1 MPPSRPCPKAAA
13 DSSPGVVP
21 LASVAFGYLP
31 ILLFLGVALG
41 LSGTFVFLPML
52 VSRLSG
58 THKPTAAKL
67 AEYECGFPAFEDSR
81 AQFDVRFYLV
91 AILFIVFDI
100 ETVFMIPWGVYY
112 KQLSCAV
119 PMVHNTCPS
128 GQVSFFGLG
137 EMLVFMAILLVG
149 LAYVWKKGALQWD

>member
-1 MPPSRPCPKAAA
+1 MSRAYLPVLMLLGFVVMNGLLIVALSALTVRSRPTPVKQTPYE
-13 DSSPGVVP
+13 SGIPP
-21 LASVAFGYLP
+21 LGDARERFSV
-31 ILLFLGVALG
+31 
-41 LSGTFVFLPML
+41 
-52 VSRLSG
+52 
-58 THKPTAAKL
+58 K
-67 AEYECGFPAFEDSR
+67 
-81 AQFDVRFYLV
+81 FYLV

-112 KQLSCAV
+112 RQLSCSV
-119 PMVHNTCPS
+119 PLVGGACPM

>member
-1 MPPSRPCPKAAA
+1 MSRAYLPVLMLLGFALTNGLLIVVLSALLKRSRPTPVKQTPYE
-13 DSSPGVVP
+13 SGIP
-21 LASVAFGYLP
+21 
-31 ILLFLGVALG
+31 ALG
-41 LSGTFVFLPML
+41 DARERFSV
-52 VSRLSG
+52 
-58 THKPTAAKL
+58 K
-67 AEYECGFPAFEDSR
+67 
-81 AQFDVRFYLV
+81 FYLV

-112 KQLSCAV
+112 KQLSCNV
-119 PMVHNTCPS
+119 PLVNNMCAA